1 MTRIPAY
8 LLLVLSLVFS
18 QALSLHGHLSGTD
31 GHDDEHSHQIQAHSH
46 ALDGDMLD
54 HESLTPIDL
63 LASAVTIDQSVVGLD
78 FFLAALWVVFAT
90 VLWVCIRRCTPRSE
104 FVYFGPPH
112 TRRPSPRAPP
122 FASHC

>member
-8 LLLVLSLVFS
+8 LLLLLSLVFS
-18 QALSLHGHLSGTD
+18 QALSLHCHLPGTD
-31 GHDDEHSHQIQAHSH
+31 GHKDVQIHQIQAHSH

-54 HESLTPIDL
+54 HESLIPIDL
-63 LASAVTIDQSVVGLD
+63 LVSAVTMDQSAVGLEL
-78 FFLAALWVVFAT
+78 FLAALWVVFAT
-90 VLWVCIRRCTPRSE
+90 ILWVCIRRCAPRFE